1 MEKVAESQNLVDVA
15 IKQQARL
22 SGVLL
27 GQSEKANETAN
38 NPHWLA
44 LDIRLV
50 RRRRVSGLRA
60 GRQSTAPAAS
70 PTLAAIRRA
79 SSRVSTSSEK
89 RLRVYAAA
97 HQAV

>member
-27 GQSEKANETAN
+27 GQSEKANDTAN

-44 LDIRLV
+44 LDIRV
-50 RRRRVSGLRA
+50 HSPYGGIATTRRT
-60 GRQSTAPAAS
+60 RQ
-70 PTLAAIRRA
+70 R
-79 SSRVSTSSEK
+79 
-89 RLRVYAAA
+89 
-97 HQAV
+97 H